1 MADPDAQPAAA
12 TPSSE
17 RRESSYSGIIVA
29 LIAAMAAVVGA
40 LAGGFATYL
49 GNKSLQETQSR
60 SVAVGVA
67 RVLQT
72 RLLLGESR
80 FQIMLD
86 TGILLPPDP
95 GIGQII
101 PSTQDEE
108 TLASNL
114 NAGDWNKVSVA
125 LSVYELFTE
134 RAVLGD
140 SAAQQAGSGLRVPL
154 GRDRGVVKAD
164 RPTPRLAV

>member
-1 MADPDAQPAAA
+1 LPLSDGQ
-12 TPSSE
+12 
-17 RRESSYSGIIVA
+17 RLV
-29 LIAAMAAVVGA
+29 AVVTWVVTRRSTA
-40 LAGGFATYL
+40 
-49 GNKSLQETQSR
+49 SR
-60 SVAVGVA
+60 LSRRPVRVANSGSSG
-67 RVLQT
+67 LPP
-72 RLLLGESR
+72 
-80 FQIMLD
+80 
-86 TGILLPPDP
+86 LLPPDP

-164 RPTPRLAV
+164 LADLRTAVQALYDLAGST